1 MPTAVPAVKIADH
14 LDGTR
19 VGGPNGEVHS
29 LLTVDDARLWGRIA
43 AANAASDVYAMGG
56 RPLLALNVVGL
67 IGAPILGGLIASR
80 RPENPYGWL
89 WLGLR
94 LSLALAVLA
103 QVYAAYSLVAQPGSL
118 PAPRTV
124 GNVVAGVGWTAGITS
139 VPFLF
144 LLFPTGRLPSRRW
157 RFVAWAVVVA
167 GAVALM
173 VGPFVPGRSAFM
185 PVENPLGIGG
195 TVGVAITAL
204 TYGGVVI
211 VLIAIVPSMLSLV
224 LRYQRAGGVE
234 REQLKWFAFATVL
247 LVAEWVIQF
256 FYEPPG
262 AWDALV
268 EVVPFTVLYVAVGV
282 AVLKYRLYDIDRII
296 NRTLVYGSLTVTL
309 AAIYVGGVVVLQ
321 YLFRA
326 LTGQESQLAI
336 VVSTLAIAALF
347 VPLRRRVQALID
359 REFYRRKYDAAKTLE
374 GFSAKLRDE
383 TDLQRLGNE
392 LVSVVQQTMQPEHVS
407 LWLRPSRRVGGRKGE
422 AKCEKIVGEELS

>member
-1 MPTAVPAVKIADH
+1 VNERSA
-14 LDGTR
+14 
-19 VGGPNGEVHS
+19 
-29 LLTVDDARLWGRIA
+29 ARLAWSLCA
-43 AANAASDVYAMGG
+43 AVLT
-56 RPLLALNVVGL
+56 LLALTLLLALLGWSAPLPRGWVPWQGIAIQCVGL
-67 IGAPILGGLIASR
+67 AGAPILGGLVASR
-80 RPENPYGWL
+80 RPANPYGWL
-89 WLGLR
+89 WLGF
-94 LSLALAVLA
+94 SLGVTLAVFA
-103 QVYAAYSLVAQPGSL
+103 QAYAAYSLVAQPGSL

-124 GNVVAGVGWTAGITS
+124 GNAVAGVGWTAGITAI
-139 VPFLF
+139 PFL
-144 LLFPTGRLPSRRW
+144 LLHFPTGRLPTRRW
-157 RFVAWAVVVA
+157 RYVAWAVAVA
-167 GAVALM
+167 GAVSLT
-173 VGPFVPGRSAFM
+173 VGPFVPSEGNFV
-185 PVENPLGIGG
+185 PVENPLGVGG
-195 TVGVAITAL
+195 TVGVALTAL
-204 TYGGVVI
+204 AYGGVVL

-224 LRYQRAGGVE
+224 VRYRRAGGVE

-282 AVLKYRLYDIDRII
+282 AVLKYRLYEIDRII
-296 NRTLVYGSLTVTL
+296 NRALVYGSLTATL
-309 AAIYVGGVVVLQ
+309 AVVYVGGVVVLQ

-383 TDLQRLGNE
+383 TDLQRLGDE
-392 LVSVVQQTMQPEHVS
+392 LVSVVRQTMQPEHVS
-407 LWLRPSRRVGGRKGE
+407 LWLRPSRRVGG
-422 AKCEKIVGEELS
+422 EER